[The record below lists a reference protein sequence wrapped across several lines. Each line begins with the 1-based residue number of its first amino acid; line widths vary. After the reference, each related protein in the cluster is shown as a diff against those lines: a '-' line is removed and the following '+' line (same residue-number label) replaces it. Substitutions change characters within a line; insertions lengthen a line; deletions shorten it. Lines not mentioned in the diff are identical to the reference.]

1 MFDFKKEFKEL
12 YAPKQTPQ
20 ILIVPPANFV
30 CVMRF
35 KIPYFTTMS
44 AALAAAKS
52 LKSVQ
57 DGSALEVKSLQEY
70 LGGK

>member
-1 MFDFKKEFKEL
+1 
-12 YAPKQTPQ
+12 
-20 ILIVPPANFV
+20 
-30 CVMRF
+30 
-35 KIPYFTTMS
+35 MS

-70 LGGK
+70 LGGE

>member
-1 MFDFKKEFKEL
+1 
-12 YAPKQTPQ
+12 
-20 ILIVPPANFV
+20 
-30 CVMRF
+30 MRF

-57 DGSALEVKSLQEY
+57 DGSALEVRSLQEY
-70 LGGK
+70 LGGE